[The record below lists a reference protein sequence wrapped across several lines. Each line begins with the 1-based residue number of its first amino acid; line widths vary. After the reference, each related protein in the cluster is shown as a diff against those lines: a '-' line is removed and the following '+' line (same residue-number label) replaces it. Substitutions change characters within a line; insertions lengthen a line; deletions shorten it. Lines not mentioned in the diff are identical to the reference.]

1 MEYKNMTKQQL
12 VEVLANKSG
21 LSKTVS
27 GEFLNILLDEIGK
40 SLAKGQ
46 EVVLTGFGKFLISKR
61 KARMGRNPQTGASI
75 KIAATTVPR
84 FKAGKAL
91 KDMVR

>member
-1 MEYKNMTKQQL
+1 MTKQDL
-12 VEVLANKSG
+12 VEVLAEKVG
-21 LSKTVS
+21 ISKAQASET
-27 GEFLNILLDEIGK
+27 LNVLLDEIGK
-40 SLAKGQ
+40 NLSKGK
-46 EVVLTGFGKFLISKR
+46 EVVLTGFGKFLTSKR